1 MSSVAPATAER
12 IRLRL
17 TVPRTYSRQA
27 KVQKVMAAQTIE
39 AVLQTEHHMIEKD
52 LEFLGGVEYKALKL
66 LRLIVFCVRP
76 PFLFI
81 HEVHQGL
88 ATVSYWHSSSWI
100 LSGFNRLLASK
111 VPACI

>member
-1 MSSVAPATAER
+1 MSSIAPATAER

-17 TVPRTYSRQA
+17 TVRRTHSRQA
-27 KVQKVMAAQTIE
+27 KAPKEMAAQTIE
-39 AVLQTEHHMIEKD
+39 AILQTEHHMIEKD

-81 HEVHQGL
+81 HKVH
-88 ATVSYWHSSSWI
+88 
-100 LSGFNRLLASK
+100 
-111 VPACI
+111 